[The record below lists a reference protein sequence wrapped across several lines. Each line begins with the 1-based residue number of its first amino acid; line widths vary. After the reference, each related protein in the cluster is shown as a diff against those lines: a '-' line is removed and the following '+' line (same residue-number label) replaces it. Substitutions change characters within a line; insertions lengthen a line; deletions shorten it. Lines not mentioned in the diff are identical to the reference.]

1 MGVGMKKGELTIKDK
16 KRRGEWAEIIFMA
29 RAAEREIAICKPWGD
44 TRSFDFV
51 VGRPGRFFAVQV
63 KCTTFELAEGL
74 DKGYLCTVCSSNRP
88 YARGSF
94 DFLAAYLVYEDA
106 WYIIPEE
113 EILGKK
119 SVSLA
124 TNCVEARYEEY
135 REAWHLIEDKADAE
149 EGTTIQGCAE
159 EIEAENWVGRSHELV
174 DTEVMTLAP

>member
-1 MGVGMKKGELTIKDK
+1 MKKGELKIRDK
-16 KRRGEWAEIIFMA
+16 KRMGEWAEIVFMA

-51 VGRPGRFFAVQV
+51 VGRPGRFLAVQV

-74 DKGYLCTVCSSNRP
+74 DKGYLCTVCSSSRP

-124 TNCVEARYEEY
+124 TNCVESRYEEY
-135 REAWHLIEDKADAE
+135 REAWHLIEDKMDE
-149 EGTTIQGCAE
+149 NEGITIQACAE
-159 EIEAENWVGRSHELV
+159 ESAAWN
-174 DTEVMTLAP
+174 